1 MTQPARRSTR
11 TRKTPQRFSDEN
23 FETPKKTSDIP
34 VNYDVDGQ
42 EYFDE
47 YDGQGRL
54 WEVNLLTNEKV
65 LLYDPLQFTEEITHS
80 GEKETKQPDTTVTKH
95 TLIFKLRS
103 KQLARRLYQAP
114 LQITENHTL
123 VCPCEKPSGG
133 KHTNLMESLD
143 KSIIYYLNKA
153 INYYKQDASMKGKF
167 ELFKDKNL
175 FVLDEITI
183 RESYFTPEGK
193 ECGEDR
199 MLYPEWGRKNKL
211 TLYGALMFDG
221 ATFHFYSDRFENE
234 GPQLVITEKEKPRDK
249 RVTFNLPPK
258 KRRYLGQKEKT
269 VFKKAV
275 ETPLPPET
283 DIVAAET
290 LLAIGFDK
298 TGRAKKSN
306 KRLKKLKKKLDRLE
320 NLLDVYKSDKSK
332 LTNSLDKLLTK
343 EPTPQYIFRQTYQKF
358 SSLENRPIGIEYE
371 LYTNKLKSP
380 LVTIAELIKQ
390 HPEFHFSDSTQ
401 EEYIVFSYTHLPSG
415 NTYDTALF
423 TKNKKEECFGIIL
436 HNNQIDY
443 DIDNFRKQMWWQFGS
458 TLNYTIQIKQNI
470 EKAITRTV
478 RRSRARSNRSED
490 YY

>member
-1 MTQPARRSTR
+1 MTQPTRRSTR

-23 FETPKKTSDIP
+23 FETPKKTSDMP

-114 LQITENHTL
+114 FQITENHTL
-123 VCPCEKPSGG
+123 VCPWEQSSGG

-153 INYYKQDASMKGKF
+153 INYYKEEVSGTDKF
-167 ELFKDKNL
+167 EQFKNKNL

-183 RESYFTPEGK
+183 SESYFTPEGK

-199 MLYPEWGRKNKL
+199 MLYPEWGRKHKL

-221 ATFHFYSDRFENE
+221 ATFHFYSDRVETE

-258 KRRYLGQKEKT
+258 KRKYLGEKT

-275 ETPLPPET
+275 DTPET
-283 DIVAAET
+283 DIVVAET
-290 LLAIGFDK
+290 LLTMGARKKK
-298 TGRAKKSN
+298 TEKKTN
-306 KRLKKLKKKLDRLE
+306 KRLKKQKKKLEKKLDRLE
-320 NLLDVYKSDKSK
+320 NLLEAYKTDNSK
-332 LTNSLDKLLTK
+332 LTNSLDKLVSKDPAT
-343 EPTPQYIFRQTYQKF
+343 QYIFRQTYQKF

-380 LVTIAELIKQ
+380 LVTIAELITH

-415 NTYDTALF
+415 KTYDTTLF
-423 TKNKKEECFGIIL
+423 TKNKKEDCFGIIL
-436 HNNQIDY
+436 YNNQIDY

-470 EKAITRTV
+470 EKAIDRAV
-478 RRSRARSNRSED
+478 RRSRDRSNRID
-490 YY
+490 D